1 MSIENAE
8 RLLRFI
14 EQDEALRSKVNEAGP
29 ENFEAVATAAG
40 ASCTAYD
47 VVRAVLRKP
56 GEKWQHAG
64 DASN

>member
-14 EQDEALRSKVNEAGP
+14 EQDESLRSRVNEAGA

-56 GEKWQHAG
+56 EQRWQHA
-64 DASN
+64 AKTSS